1 MKLTPKNDFLHKKT
15 VYRKPSLKITY
26 KKTLEKV
33 ASYSTDT
40 LVLTGIIQT
49 FGNDVLLQPRCYGGS
64 IKKCFLFLE
73 SPSETPF
80 MYCLNWMLNWT
91 WALVKKIKKTI
102 AKSDSK
108 FFTKLMTKFI
118 VKILLLLL
126 FKLVLVLTGC
136 LHRFVSLFEIFLP
149 DRSLIRLDS

>member
-49 FGNDVLLQPRCYGGS
+49 FKSETVGNDILLQPRCHGGS
-64 IKKCFLFLE
+64 IKKCFLFLG

-80 MYCLNWMLNWT
+80 MYCLN
-91 WALVKKIKKTI
+91 
-102 AKSDSK
+102 
-108 FFTKLMTKFI
+108 
-118 VKILLLLL
+118 
-126 FKLVLVLTGC
+126 
-136 LHRFVSLFEIFLP
+136 
-149 DRSLIRLDS
+149 